1 MHPIKKLYNHA
12 AKHQGDIRQGVV
24 FSTLNKIFDLAPPLL
39 IGLSVDIV
47 VKKDGGLLAE
57 WTGVTSVMGQ
67 LAIVAVLTL
76 LIWALE
82 SVFEYLLGVKWRTLA
97 QNMQHDLRL
106 ETYAHVQKLEL
117 AYFEDRSTGNLVSI
131 MNDDINQL
139 ERFLDTGANDL
150 IQVATT
156 VVVIGGIFFYLS
168 PMVAALSFLPIPLI
182 LWGSFMYQR
191 KIEPRYANVRSE
203 VGILNGILSGNLSG
217 IATVKSYNAEQY
229 EIGRIHEQSLNYAR
243 ANESA
248 IKLSSSFSPLIRMAV
263 LMGFLATLLLGGHF
277 TTTGALEVGSFS
289 VMVFMTQRLLW
300 PLTRLGATFDQYQR
314 AMASINRIFSLL
326 HTPIQIN
333 DGPLAVEDHSFEKSL
348 AFKNVDFR
356 YQTGPQVL
364 KNINLEVPKGKTVAI
379 VGATGSGK
387 STLIKLLLR
396 FYDPTAGAIEVDGR
410 PLTKMRMHELRS
422 LISYVGQDTYL
433 FHGSVKEN
441 IAYGSFNASEAQI
454 IEAAKAS
461 EAHDFIMGL
470 EQGYDTIVGERG
482 QKLSGGQRQRLS
494 LARAI
499 LKDAP
504 IFLFDEATSAVDN
517 ETEAAIQRSLLRLM
531 KTKTSFAIAHRLST
545 IVGADVI
552 YVMDK
557 GQIVE
562 AGTHHQLLERQ
573 GLYAKLWSVQSGR
586 NMEEHVLS

>member
-1 MHPIKKLYNHA
+1 MHPIKKLYNHT
-12 AKHQGDIRQGVV
+12 AKHQKDIRHGVL

-47 VKKDGGLLAE
+47 VKRDGGLLAE
-57 WTGVTSVMGQ
+57 WSGVTSVMGQ
-67 LAIVAVLTL
+67 LGIVAVLTL
-76 LIWALE
+76 LIWGLE
-82 SVFEYLLGVKWRTLA
+82 SIFEYLLGVKWRTLA

-106 ETYAHVQKLEL
+106 ETYTHVQKLEL

-191 KIEPRYANVRSE
+191 KIEPRYAGVRNE

-229 EIGRIHEQSLNYAR
+229 EIGRIHEQSMRYAR

-333 DGPLAVEDHSFEKSL
+333 DGDLAVSEHTFEKSL
-348 AFKNVDFR
+348 AFKNVDFA

-364 KNINLEVPKGKTVAI
+364 KGINLEVPKGKTVAI

-396 FYDPTAGAIEVDGR
+396 FYDTTAGSIEVDGH
-410 PLTKMRMHELRS
+410 PLTEMRMHELRS

-441 IAYGSFNASEAQI
+441 IAYGSFGATDEEVIA
-454 IEAAKAS
+454 AAKAS
-461 EAHDFIMGL
+461 EAHEFIMGL
-470 EQGYDTIVGERG
+470 DKGYDTIVGERG

-557 GQIVE
+557 GRIVE
-562 AGTHHQLLERQ
+562 AGTHHELLERQ

>member
-1 MHPIKKLYNHA
+1 MHPLKRLYHHA
-12 AKHQGDIRQGVV
+12 ARHQRSIRQGVKY
-24 FSTLNKIFDLAPPLL
+24 STLNKIFDLAPPLL

-47 VKKDGGLLAE
+47 VKKDTGLLAR
-57 WTGVTSVMGQ
+57 WTGVETVMGQ
-67 LAIVAVLTL
+67 LTIVAVLTL
-76 LIWALE
+76 IIWGLE
-82 SVFEYLLGVKWRTLA
+82 SIFEYMLGVKWRTLA

-106 ETYAHVQKLEL
+106 ETYSHVQKLEL
-117 AYFEDRSTGNLVSI
+117 AYFEDRSTGNLISI

-156 VVVIGGIFFYLS
+156 VVVIGGIFFALS
-168 PMVAALSFLPIPLI
+168 PLVAVVSFLPIPLI
-182 LWGSFMYQR
+182 LWGSFKYQKR
-191 KIEPRYANVRSE
+191 IEPRYTNVRSE
-203 VGILNGILSGNLSG
+203 VGLLNGILSNNISG
-217 IATVKSYNAEQY
+217 IATVKSYNAESY
-229 EIGRIHEQSLNYAR
+229 ELARIGEQSSRYAR

-263 LMGFLATLLLGGHF
+263 LIGFLSTLLLGGYM
-277 TTTGALEVGSFS
+277 TTQNALEVGSFS

-314 AMASINRIFSLL
+314 AMASIKRIFSLL
-326 HTPIQIN
+326 HTPIEIG
-333 DGPLAVEDHSFEKSL
+333 DGKLAPSEHTFNHSVRFD
-348 AFKNVDFR
+348 NVSFA
-356 YQTGPQVL
+356 YKTGPQVL
-364 KNINLEVPKGKTVAI
+364 KDITLEIPKGRTIAI

-396 FYDPTAGAIEVDGR
+396 FYDPTSGAIKIDQH
-410 PLTKMRMHELRS
+410 PLTHMKMHELRS

-433 FHGSVKEN
+433 FHGTVREN
-441 IAYGSFNASEAQI
+441 ISYGSFDKTDAEI
-454 IEAAKAS
+454 IAAAKAS
-461 EAHDFIMGL
+461 EAHEFIMGL
-470 EQGYDTIVGERG
+470 IDGYDTIVGERG

-531 KTKTSFAIAHRLST
+531 NTKTSIAIAHRLST
-545 IVGADVI
+545 IVAADLI

-557 GQIVE
+557 GALVE
-562 AGTHHQLLERQ
+562 VGTHYELLSQ
-573 GLYAKLWSVQSGR
+573 NGLYAKLWQVQSGL
-586 NMEEHVLS
+586 NMEGHALS